1 MVFGLSYRFFLS
13 IVKTYGFQI
22 VILNGFKLIIINGFE
37 VDISHSLQVVT
48 YDFQAVASKLM
59 VSWL

>member
-37 VDISHSLQVVT
+37 VDISQFTGCHI
-48 YDFQAVASKLM
+48 
-59 VSWL
+59 